1 MQCAYAF
8 VRGHLVG
15 QGLAQ
20 KKKQIM
26 KKISRC
32 FPPLLAALA
41 SPASLALGLG
51 EIQTTSALGS
61 RLEASIDLYA
71 APEELPSEWRVD
83 ILPDHF
89 AEGAATPVWILES
102 MRGQILISPDG
113 RPYVRVES
121 SLPVDTSNLTFR
133 LRLSHATQA
142 LTGRYSVSLAPPTV
156 ATPQLPKPR
165 PMPAKAPRPARTLAT
180 APAMTIGAG
189 DYGPVRPGDSLWTI
203 AHKLGG
209 GRNTNGLMRQLF
221 ERNPQAFNGSMDRL
235 RVGAVLRL
243 DGKIQA
249 AAVAPPALAA
259 AEPVLETQGPRPG
272 PEQLA
277 NNPAATLAAAKTAM
291 DRLSISRS
299 LAEQDPE
306 LAARLSAL
314 DEKLAAI
321 RARYDTAAAGVSPVA
336 ATAAPAPQSLAPAPV
351 AAAEP
356 ATPNP
361 APSAAAAPTP
371 PAATTTPAALNAEA
385 VADMKKMITP
395 APTQDVV
402 ATLPSPLPQG
412 TDGGGLTP
420 YLLLAACSLAAA
432 GVYGGRRWWAS
443 RRNAGPLQTDP
454 SRDETLKAEVA
465 RKSGNRVRL
474 ENEIRAL
481 VEPTGAMGGM
491 AAVNSAA
498 SQPIPLGA
506 SGNED
511 TVDIDMSIAGGF
523 YAEAEEK
530 LRQVIETAP
539 RNVTAKLR
547 LAEVY
552 YITEQADAFSDLAEE
567 LMVKHRKEIT
577 DDDWQR
583 LVRMGKMIAPDFP
596 LFSGPKSVGLRA

>member
-1 MQCAYAF
+1 
-8 VRGHLVG
+8 
-15 QGLAQ
+15 
-20 KKKQIM
+20 M
-26 KKISRC
+26 KKLSRC
-32 FPPLLAALA
+32 FPPLLVALA

-61 RLEASIDLYA
+61 RLDASIDLYA

-89 AEGAATPVWILES
+89 AEGAATPAWILES
-102 MRGQILISPDG
+102 MRGQILISPEG
-113 RPYVRVES
+113 RPYVHLES
-121 SLPVDTSNLTFR
+121 SLPVDARNLTFR
-133 LRLSHATQA
+133 LRLSHAKQA
-142 LTGRYSVSLAPPTV
+142 LTGRYSVSLAPPIV
-156 ATPQLPKPR
+156 AAPRLPKPR
-165 PMPAKAPRPARTLAT
+165 PLPAKAPRPARATAT
-180 APAMTIGAG
+180 APTIAVGAG

-209 GRNTNGLMRQLF
+209 GRNTNGLMKQLF

-243 DGKIQA
+243 DGEIQA
-249 AAVAPPALAA
+249 AAVAKPAATPAPAA
-259 AEPVLETQGPRPG
+259 QAPVLETPG
-272 PEQLA
+272 TTPVREPLA
-277 NNPAATLAAAKTAM
+277 NDPAATLSAAKAAM
-291 DRLSISRS
+291 ARLSVSRS

-314 DEKLAAI
+314 DAKLAAI
-321 RARYDTAAAGVSPVA
+321 RARYETPASGVSPVA
-336 ATAAPAPQSLAPAPV
+336 AVAGPAPQVQAQAPI

-356 ATPNP
+356 AAPNP

-371 PAATTTPAALNAEA
+371 PVVATTPAALNAEA
-385 VADMKKMITP
+385 VADLKKMITP
-395 APTQDVV
+395 APAQDVV
-402 ATLPSPLPQG
+402 APIAAPLPQG
-412 TDGGGLTP
+412 DDAGGLTP
-420 YLLLAACSLAAA
+420 YLLLAAGSLAAA

-443 RRNAGPLQTDP
+443 RRNARQLQADP
-454 SRDETLKAEVA
+454 SGDETLKAEVA

-474 ENEIRAL
+474 ENEIRAM
-481 VEPTGAMGGM
+481 VEPTGAVGGLV
-491 AAVNSAA
+491 AVNSAA

-506 SGNED
+506 SGNAD
-511 TVDIDMSIAGGF
+511 IVDIDMNIAGGL
-523 YAEAEEK
+523 YTEAEEK
-530 LRQVIETAP
+530 LRQVIENAP
-539 RNVTAKLR
+539 RNFTAKLR

-596 LFSGPKSVGLRA
+596 LFSGPKSVVLRA

>member
-1 MQCAYAF
+1 
-8 VRGHLVG
+8 
-15 QGLAQ
+15 
-20 KKKQIM
+20 M
-26 KKISRC
+26 KKLSRC
-32 FPPLLAALA
+32 FPPLLVALA

-61 RLEASIDLYA
+61 RLDASIDLYA
-71 APEELPSEWRVD
+71 APEELPSQWRVD

-89 AEGAATPVWILES
+89 AEGAATPLWILES

-113 RPYVRVES
+113 RPYVHVES
-121 SLPVDTSNLTFR
+121 SLPVDARNLTFR
-133 LRLSHATQA
+133 LRLSHTKQA
-142 LTGRYSVSLAPPTV
+142 LTGRYSVSLAPPVV
-156 ATPQLPKPR
+156 AASQLPKPR
-165 PMPAKAPRPARTLAT
+165 PMPARAPRPARAT
-180 APAMTIGAG
+180 ATAAVVSMGAG

-209 GRNTNGLMRQLF
+209 GRNTNGLMKQLF
-221 ERNPQAFNGSMDRL
+221 ERNPQAFNGRMDRL

-243 DGKIQA
+243 DGEIQA
-249 AAVAPPALAA
+249 VATAKPATTPAPAAQA
-259 AEPVLETQGPRPG
+259 PVLETPG
-272 PEQLA
+272 TTPARESLA
-277 NNPAATLAAAKTAM
+277 NGPAATLIAAKTAM
-291 DRLSISRS
+291 ARLSISRS

-314 DEKLAAI
+314 DAKLAAI

-336 ATAAPAPQSLAPAPV
+336 ANAAPAPQSLAPAPV

-356 ATPNP
+356 ATTNP
-361 APSAAAAPTP
+361 APLAAAAPTP

-385 VADMKKMITP
+385 VADLKKMITP
-395 APTQDVV
+395 APAQDVV
-402 ATLPSPLPQG
+402 APIAAPLPQG
-412 TDGGGLTP
+412 DDAGGLAP

-443 RRNAGPLQTDP
+443 RRHAGQHPADP
-454 SRDETLKAEVA
+454 SGDETLKAEVA

-481 VEPTGAMGGM
+481 VEPTGAMGGI
-491 AAVNSAA
+491 ASVNSAA
-498 SQPIPLGA
+498 SQPIPLGV

-523 YAEAEEK
+523 YSEAEEK
-530 LRQVIETAP
+530 LRRVIENAP
-539 RNVTAKLR
+539 RNFTAKLR

-567 LMVKHRKEIT
+567 LMVKHREEIT

-596 LFSGPKSVGLRA
+596 LFSGPRSVGLRA

>member
-1 MQCAYAF
+1 
-8 VRGHLVG
+8 
-15 QGLAQ
+15 
-20 KKKQIM
+20 
-26 KKISRC
+26 
-32 FPPLLAALA
+32 
-41 SPASLALGLG
+41 LG

-61 RLEASIDLYA
+61 RLDASIDLYA

-102 MRGQILISPDG
+102 MRGQILISPEG
-113 RPYVRVES
+113 RPYVHLES
-121 SLPVDTSNLTFR
+121 SLPVDARNLTFR
-133 LRLSHATQA
+133 LRLSHAKQA
-142 LTGRYSVSLAPPTV
+142 LTGRYSVSLAPPIV
-156 ATPQLPKPR
+156 AAPQLPKPR
-165 PMPAKAPRPARTLAT
+165 PMPARAPRPARAQET
-180 APAMTIGAG
+180 APTVAIGAG

-209 GRNTNGLMRQLF
+209 GRNTNGLMKQLF

-243 DGKIQA
+243 DGEIQA
-249 AAVAPPALAA
+249 AAAAKPATTPAPAA
-259 AEPVLETQGPRPG
+259 QAPVLETPG
-272 PEQLA
+272 ATPARELLA
-277 NNPAATLAAAKTAM
+277 NDPAATLIAAKTAM
-291 DRLSISRS
+291 ARLSVSRS

-314 DEKLAAI
+314 DAKLAAI
-321 RARYDTAAAGVSPVA
+321 RARYETPAAGVSPVA
-336 ATAAPAPQSLAPAPV
+336 AIAPPAPPSLAPAP
-351 AAAEP
+351 AAVAEP
-356 ATPNP
+356 AAPNP
-361 APSAAAAPTP
+361 APLATTAPTP
-371 PAATTTPAALNAEA
+371 PAAAMTPSALNAEA
-385 VADMKKMITP
+385 VADMKKMLTP
-395 APTQDVV
+395 APTPDVV
-402 ATLPSPLPQG
+402 APIPSPLPQG
-412 TDGGGLTP
+412 DDAGGLTP

-432 GVYGGRRWWAS
+432 GVYGGRRWWAA
-443 RRNAGPLQTDP
+443 RRNTRQLQADP
-454 SRDETLKAEVA
+454 ARDETLKAEVA

-481 VEPTGAMGGM
+481 VEPTGAIGGM

-498 SQPIPLGA
+498 SQPIPLGV

-511 TVDIDMSIAGGF
+511 TVDIDMNIAGGF
-523 YAEAEEK
+523 YSEAEEK
-530 LRQVIETAP
+530 LRQVIEKAP
-539 RNVTAKLR
+539 RNFTAKLR

-596 LFSGPKSVGLRA
+596 LFSGPKSVVLRA

>member
-1 MQCAYAF
+1 
-8 VRGHLVG
+8 
-15 QGLAQ
+15 
-20 KKKQIM
+20 M

-61 RLEASIDLYA
+61 RLDASIDLYA

-113 RPYVRVES
+113 RPYVHVES
-121 SLPVDTSNLTFR
+121 SLPVDARNLSFR
-133 LRLSHATQA
+133 LRLSHAKQA
-142 LTGRYSVSLAPPTV
+142 LTGRYSVSLASPIV
-156 ATPQLPKPR
+156 AATQLPKPR
-165 PMPAKAPRPARTLAT
+165 PMPAKAPRPARAT
-180 APAMTIGAG
+180 KMAPTFAIGAG

-209 GRNTNGLMRQLF
+209 GRNTNGLMKQLF

-243 DGKIQA
+243 DSEAQA
-249 AAVAPPALAA
+249 TAVAQPTAMPA
-259 AEPVLETQGPRPG
+259 PVPETQGTAPAREP
-272 PEQLA
+272 LA
-277 NNPAATLAAAKTAM
+277 NDPAATLIAAKTAM
-291 DRLSISRS
+291 ARLSISRS

-314 DEKLAAI
+314 DAKLAAI
-321 RARYDTAAAGVSPVA
+321 RARYETQAAGVSPVA
-336 ATAAPAPQSLAPAPV
+336 AVAAPAPQVQAQAPI

-356 ATPNP
+356 AAPNP
-361 APSAAAAPTP
+361 APLAAVAPTLTP
-371 PAATTTPAALNAEA
+371 PAAATTPSALNAEA
-385 VADMKKMITP
+385 VADMKKMLTP
-395 APTQDVV
+395 APARDVV
-402 ATLPSPLPQG
+402 APIPSPLPQG
-412 TDGGGLTP
+412 DDAGGLTP

-443 RRNAGPLQTDP
+443 RRNARQLQADP

-481 VEPTGAMGGM
+481 VEPTGAIGGM

-498 SQPIPLGA
+498 SQPIPLGV

-511 TVDIDMSIAGGF
+511 TVDIDMNIAGGF
-523 YAEAEEK
+523 YSEAEEK
-530 LRQVIETAP
+530 LRQVIEKAP
-539 RNVTAKLR
+539 RNFTAKLR

-567 LMVKHRKEIT
+567 LMVNHRKEIT

-596 LFSGPKSVGLRA
+596 LFSGPKSVTLRA

>member
-1 MQCAYAF
+1 
-8 VRGHLVG
+8 
-15 QGLAQ
+15 
-20 KKKQIM
+20 M

-32 FPPLLAALA
+32 FPPLLVALA

-61 RLEASIDLYA
+61 RLDASIDLYA

-102 MRGQILISPDG
+102 MRGQILISPEG
-113 RPYVRVES
+113 RPYVHLES
-121 SLPVDTSNLTFR
+121 SLPVDARNLTFR
-133 LRLSHATQA
+133 LRLSHAKQA
-142 LTGRYSVSLAPPTV
+142 LTGRYSVSLAPPIV
-156 ATPQLPKPR
+156 AAPQLPKPR
-165 PMPAKAPRPARTLAT
+165 PMPARAPRPARAQET
-180 APAMTIGAG
+180 APTVAIGAG

-209 GRNTNGLMRQLF
+209 GRNTNGLMKQLF

-243 DGKIQA
+243 DGEIQA
-249 AAVAPPALAA
+249 AAAAKPATTPAPAA
-259 AEPVLETQGPRPG
+259 QAPVLETPG
-272 PEQLA
+272 ATPARELLA
-277 NNPAATLAAAKTAM
+277 NDPAATLIAAKTAM
-291 DRLSISRS
+291 ARLSVSRS

-314 DEKLAAI
+314 DAKLAAI
-321 RARYDTAAAGVSPVA
+321 RARYETPAAGVSPVA
-336 ATAAPAPQSLAPAPV
+336 AIAPPAPPSLAPAP
-351 AAAEP
+351 AAVAEP
-356 ATPNP
+356 AAPNP
-361 APSAAAAPTP
+361 APLATTAPTP
-371 PAATTTPAALNAEA
+371 PAAAMTPSALNAEA
-385 VADMKKMITP
+385 VADMKKMLTP
-395 APTQDVV
+395 APTPDVV
-402 ATLPSPLPQG
+402 APIPSPLPQG
-412 TDGGGLTP
+412 DDAGGLTP

-432 GVYGGRRWWAS
+432 GVYGGRRWWAA
-443 RRNAGPLQTDP
+443 RRNTRQLQADP
-454 SRDETLKAEVA
+454 ARDETLKAEVA

-481 VEPTGAMGGM
+481 VEPTGAIGGM

-498 SQPIPLGA
+498 SQPIPLGV

-511 TVDIDMSIAGGF
+511 TVDIDMNIAGGF
-523 YAEAEEK
+523 YSEAEEK
-530 LRQVIETAP
+530 LRQVIEKAP
-539 RNVTAKLR
+539 RNFTAKLR

-596 LFSGPKSVGLRA
+596 LFSGPKSVVLRA

>member
-1 MQCAYAF
+1 
-8 VRGHLVG
+8 
-15 QGLAQ
+15 
-20 KKKQIM
+20 M

-61 RLEASIDLYA
+61 RLDASIDLYA

-113 RPYVRVES
+113 RPYVHVES
-121 SLPVDTSNLTFR
+121 SLPVDTRNLTFR
-133 LRLSHATQA
+133 LRLSHAKQA

-156 ATPQLPKPR
+156 AAPQLPKPR
-165 PMPAKAPRPARTLAT
+165 PMPAKAPRPARAT
-180 APAMTIGAG
+180 QMAPTFAIGAG

-209 GRNTNGLMRQLF
+209 GRNTNGLMKQLF

-243 DGKIQA
+243 DSEAQA
-249 AAVAPPALAA
+249 TAVAQSTAMPAPALA
-259 AEPVLETQGPRPG
+259 PETQVTTPA
-272 PEQLA
+272 PEKLA
-277 NNPAATLAAAKTAM
+277 NDPAATLTAAKAAM
-291 DRLSISRS
+291 ARLSISRS

-314 DEKLAAI
+314 DAKLAAI
-321 RARYDTAAAGVSPVA
+321 RARYETSAAGVSSA
-336 ATAAPAPQSLAPAPV
+336 AAVAAPAPQVQAQAPI

-356 ATPNP
+356 AAPNP
-361 APSAAAAPTP
+361 APLAAVAPTLTP
-371 PAATTTPAALNAEA
+371 PAAATTPSALNAEA
-385 VADMKKMITP
+385 VADMKKMLTP
-395 APTQDVV
+395 APTPDVV
-402 ATLPSPLPQG
+402 APIPSPLPQG
-412 TDGGGLTP
+412 DDAGGLTP

-443 RRNAGPLQTDP
+443 RRNARQLQADP
-454 SRDETLKAEVA
+454 ARDETLKAEVA

-481 VEPTGAMGGM
+481 VEPTGAIGGM

-498 SQPIPLGA
+498 SQPIPLGV

-511 TVDIDMSIAGGF
+511 TVDIDMNIAGGF
-523 YAEAEEK
+523 YSEAEEK
-530 LRQVIETAP
+530 LRQVIEKAP
-539 RNVTAKLR
+539 CNFTAKLR

-567 LMVKHRKEIT
+567 LMVNHRKEIT

-596 LFSGPKSVGLRA
+596 LFSGPKSVTLRA

>member
-1 MQCAYAF
+1 
-8 VRGHLVG
+8 
-15 QGLAQ
+15 
-20 KKKQIM
+20 M
-26 KKISRC
+26 KKLSRC
-32 FPPLLAALA
+32 FPPLLVALA

-61 RLEASIDLYA
+61 RLDASIDLYA

-102 MRGQILISPDG
+102 MRGQILISPEG
-113 RPYVRVES
+113 RPYVHVES
-121 SLPVDTSNLTFR
+121 SLPVDARNLTFR
-133 LRLSHATQA
+133 VRLSHAKQA
-142 LTGRYSVSLAPPTV
+142 LTGRYSVSLAPPIV
-156 ATPQLPKPR
+156 AAPQLPKPR
-165 PMPAKAPRPARTLAT
+165 PMPARAPRPARAQET
-180 APAMTIGAG
+180 APTVAIGAG

-209 GRNTNGLMRQLF
+209 GRNTNGLMKQLF

-243 DGKIQA
+243 DGEIQA
-249 AAVAPPALAA
+249 AAAAKPATTPAPAA
-259 AEPVLETQGPRPG
+259 QAPVLETPG
-272 PEQLA
+272 ATPARESLA
-277 NNPAATLAAAKTAM
+277 NDPAATLIAAKTAM
-291 DRLSISRS
+291 ARLSVSRS

-314 DEKLAAI
+314 DAKLAAI
-321 RARYDTAAAGVSPVA
+321 RARYETPAAGVSPVA
-336 ATAAPAPQSLAPAPV
+336 AIAPPAPQVQAPV
-351 AAAEP
+351 AIAVAEP
-356 ATPNP
+356 AAPNP

-371 PAATTTPAALNAEA
+371 PVVATTPAALNAEA
-385 VADMKKMITP
+385 VADLKKMITP
-395 APTQDVV
+395 APAQDVV
-402 ATLPSPLPQG
+402 APITAPLPQG
-412 TDGGGLTP
+412 DDAGGLTP

-443 RRNAGPLQTDP
+443 RRKARQLQADP
-454 SRDETLKAEVA
+454 SGDETLKAEVA

-481 VEPTGAMGGM
+481 VEPTGAVGGL

-506 SGNED
+506 SGNAD
-511 TVDIDMSIAGGF
+511 TVDIDMNIAGGF
-523 YAEAEEK
+523 YTEAEEK
-530 LRQVIETAP
+530 LRQVIDKAP
-539 RNVTAKLR
+539 RNFTAKLR

-552 YITEQADAFSDLAEE
+552 YITEQADAFSDLAED
-567 LMVKHRKEIT
+567 LMVKHRKDIT

>member
-1 MQCAYAF
+1 
-8 VRGHLVG
+8 
-15 QGLAQ
+15 
-20 KKKQIM
+20 M

-41 SPASLALGLG
+41 SPASMALGLG
-51 EIQTTSALGS
+51 EIQTMSALGS
-61 RLEASIDLYA
+61 RLDASIDLYA

-113 RPYVRVES
+113 RPYVHVES
-121 SLPVDTSNLTFR
+121 SLPVDTRNLTFR
-133 LRLSHATQA
+133 LRLSHAKQA

-156 ATPQLPKPR
+156 AAPQLPKPR
-165 PMPAKAPRPARTLAT
+165 PMPAKAPRPARAT
-180 APAMTIGAG
+180 QMAPTFAIGAG

-209 GRNTNGLMRQLF
+209 GRNTNGLMKQLF
-221 ERNPQAFNGSMDRL
+221 KRNPQAFNGSMDRL

-243 DGKIQA
+243 DGEAQA
-249 AAVAPPALAA
+249 TAVAQPTAMPSPALA
-259 AEPVLETQGPRPG
+259 PETQVTTPA
-272 PEQLA
+272 PEKLA
-277 NNPAATLAAAKTAM
+277 NDPAATLTAAKAAM
-291 DRLSISRS
+291 ARLSISRS

-314 DEKLAAI
+314 DAKLAAI
-321 RARYDTAAAGVSPVA
+321 RARYETSAAGVSSA
-336 ATAAPAPQSLAPAPV
+336 AAVAAPAPQVQAQAPIAT
-351 AAAEP
+351 AEP
-356 ATPNP
+356 AAPNP
-361 APSAAAAPTP
+361 APLATTAPTP
-371 PAATTTPAALNAEA
+371 PAAATTPSALNAEA
-385 VADMKKMITP
+385 VADMKKMLTP
-395 APTQDVV
+395 APTPDVV
-402 ATLPSPLPQG
+402 APIPSPLPQG
-412 TDGGGLTP
+412 DDAGGLTP

-443 RRNAGPLQTDP
+443 RRNARQLQADP

-481 VEPTGAMGGM
+481 VEPTGAIGGM

-498 SQPIPLGA
+498 SQPIPLGV

-511 TVDIDMSIAGGF
+511 TVDIDMNIAGGF
-523 YAEAEEK
+523 YSEAEEK
-530 LRQVIETAP
+530 LRQVIEKAP
-539 RNVTAKLR
+539 RNFTAKLR

-567 LMVKHRKEIT
+567 LMVNHRKEIT

-596 LFSGPKSVGLRA
+596 LFSGPKSVTLRA

>member
-1 MQCAYAF
+1 
-8 VRGHLVG
+8 
-15 QGLAQ
+15 
-20 KKKQIM
+20 M

-51 EIQTTSALGS
+51 EIQTMSALGS
-61 RLEASIDLYA
+61 RLDASIDLYA

-113 RPYVRVES
+113 RPYVHVES
-121 SLPVDTSNLTFR
+121 SLPVDTRNLTFR
-133 LRLSHATQA
+133 LRLSHAKQA

-156 ATPQLPKPR
+156 AAPQLPKPR
-165 PMPAKAPRPARTLAT
+165 PMPAKAPRPARAT
-180 APAMTIGAG
+180 QMAPTFAIGAG

-209 GRNTNGLMRQLF
+209 GRNTNGLMKQLF
-221 ERNPQAFNGSMDRL
+221 KRNPQAFNGSMDRL

-243 DGKIQA
+243 DGEAQA
-249 AAVAPPALAA
+249 TAVAQPTAMPAPALA
-259 AEPVLETQGPRPG
+259 PETQVTTPA
-272 PEQLA
+272 PEKLA
-277 NNPAATLAAAKTAM
+277 NDPAATLTAAKAAM
-291 DRLSISRS
+291 ARLSISRS

-314 DEKLAAI
+314 DAKLAAI
-321 RARYDTAAAGVSPVA
+321 RARYETSAAGVSSA
-336 ATAAPAPQSLAPAPV
+336 AAVAAPAPQVQAPAPI

-356 ATPNP
+356 AAPNP
-361 APSAAAAPTP
+361 APLATTAPTP
-371 PAATTTPAALNAEA
+371 PAAATTPSALNAEA
-385 VADMKKMITP
+385 VADMKKMLTP
-395 APTQDVV
+395 APTPDVV
-402 ATLPSPLPQG
+402 APIPSPLPQG
-412 TDGGGLTP
+412 DDAGGLTP

-443 RRNAGPLQTDP
+443 RRNARQLQADP

-481 VEPTGAMGGM
+481 VEPTGAIGGM

-498 SQPIPLGA
+498 SQPIPLGV

-511 TVDIDMSIAGGF
+511 TVDIDMNIAGGF
-523 YAEAEEK
+523 YSEAEEK
-530 LRQVIETAP
+530 LRQVIEKAP
-539 RNVTAKLR
+539 RNFTAKLR

-567 LMVKHRKEIT
+567 LMVNHRKEIT

-596 LFSGPKSVGLRA
+596 LFSGPKSVTLRA